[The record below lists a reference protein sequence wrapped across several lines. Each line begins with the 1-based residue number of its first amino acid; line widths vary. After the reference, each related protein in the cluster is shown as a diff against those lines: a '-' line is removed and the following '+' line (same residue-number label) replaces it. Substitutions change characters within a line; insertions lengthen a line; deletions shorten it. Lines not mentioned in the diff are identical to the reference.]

1 MARENVLPTLGNPN
15 RTNHG
20 FAFVLGFSPED
31 NVRLKDPYPILKGN
45 EMDNAS
51 FDIKID
57 TSRATA
63 KAVGAAHGVS
73 PEDLKA
79 LEPRVLEAHDVLQ
92 QQRAEGKY
100 GFFDLHRQAEVLARV
115 QAEAGRFRARGY
127 DNLVVFGIGGSAL
140 GITALNTALSQRYHN
155 ALSKAGRKGAPR
167 LFVMDN
173 IDPATFKQ
181 MLRIC
186 PPAKTLYVSISKS
199 GETAETISQTMIV
212 LEVLEKKVGVG
223 KVKEHLVIITGP
235 KGESKSLLHPVADK
249 YGCSTFDIPP
259 NVGGRFSVF
268 SPVGLFPAAMLG
280 MDLEGIFAGCAA
292 MDARCSVRSLEE
304 NPAYLRA
311 AFHYLADKM
320 KGKHISVMMP
330 YADGLKDVADWYCQ
344 LWAES
349 LGKRHSFDGEE
360 VFAGQTPVKALG
372 ATDQHSQVQLYREG
386 PNDKIFNII
395 EVANFGST
403 LKIPSNLK
411 EIPELD
417 YLRGKSMNK
426 LMAAELRGTVDA
438 LKVSQ
443 RPVIRVTL
451 PKLNAH
457 TLGQL
462 LYMLEVETAMAGRL
476 YNIDAFNQ
484 PGVEEGK
491 IIARRLMG
499 A

>member
-1 MARENVLPTLGNPN
+1 MRRRLLLSPLRKGTQMELP
-15 RTNHG
+15 
-20 FAFVLGFSPED
+20 SQ
-31 NVRLKDPYPILKGN
+31 
-45 EMDNAS
+45 
-51 FDIKID
+51 DIKID
-57 TSRATA
+57 ISRATT
-63 KAVGAAHGVS
+63 KAVGPQHGLS
-73 PEDLKA
+73 SEDLKA
-79 LEPRVLEAHDVLQ
+79 IEPRVLEAHDILQ

-100 GFFDLHRQAEVLARV
+100 GFFDLHKQADVLAKV
-115 QAEAGRFRARGY
+115 QAEAARFRARGY
-127 DNLVVFGIGGSAL
+127 DNLVIFGIGGSAL
-140 GITALNTALSQRYHN
+140 GITALNTALSPRYHN
-155 ALSKAGRKGAPR
+155 ALSKARRKGAPR

-173 IDPATFKQ
+173 IDPSTFKQ

-186 PPAKTLYVSISKS
+186 PPARTLYVSISKS
-199 GETAETISQTMIV
+199 GETAETITQTMIV
-212 LEVLEKKVGVG
+212 LEVLEKKLGVD

-235 KGESKSLLHPVADK
+235 KGQSKSLLHPAADR
-249 YGCSTFDIPP
+249 YGCTTFDIPP

-268 SPVGLFPAAMLG
+268 SPVGLFPAAMLA
-280 MDLEGIFAGCAA
+280 MDLDGLFAGCAA
-292 MDARCSVRSLEE
+292 MDARCSKRSLED

-311 AFHYLADKM
+311 VFHYLADTR

-349 LGKRHSFDGEE
+349 LGKRLSLDGQE

-395 EVANFGST
+395 EVANFGGT
-403 LKIPSNLK
+403 LKIPNNLTD
-411 EIPELD
+411 IPELA

-443 RPVIRVTL
+443 RPVIKVTL
-451 PKLNAH
+451 PRLNAH

-476 YNIDAFNQ
+476 YNINAFDQ

-491 IIARRLMG
+491 IIARKLMG